1 MEKITK
7 WKVLFCRIILFAI
20 YVYRITSERVQING
34 YGEAIILLIGFLLG
48 FLLCCWFPRILCRTK
63 KTDKD
68 YDGVLECKTEENGDK
83 QYKFSINIETLD
95 NKKEFLIKYKD
106 VED

>member
-7 WKVLFCRIILFAI
+7 WKVLFCRIILFTI
-20 YVYRITSERVQING
+20 YAYRITSERIQIKS
-34 YGEAIILLIGFLLG
+34 YGEAVLLIIG
-48 FLLCCWFPRILCRTK
+48 FLLCCWFPSIICRTK

-68 YDGVLECKTEENGDK
+68 YDGTLVCKTEENGNK

-95 NKKEFLIKYKD
+95 NKKELLIKVKD
-106 VED
+106 EED

>member
-1 MEKITK
+1 MEKVTK

-20 YVYRITSERVQING
+20 YVYRITSERIQING
-34 YGEAIILLIGFLLG
+34 YGEAIILLIG

-63 KTDKD
+63 KTGKD

-95 NKKEFLIKYKD
+95 NKKELLLKVKD
-106 VED
+106 EED